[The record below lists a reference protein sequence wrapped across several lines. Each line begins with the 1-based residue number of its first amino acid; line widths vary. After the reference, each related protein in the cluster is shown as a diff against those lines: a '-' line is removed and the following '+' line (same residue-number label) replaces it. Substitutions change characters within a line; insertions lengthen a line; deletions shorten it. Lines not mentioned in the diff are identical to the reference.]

1 MSKRK
6 NLNDALFGDRADVR
20 GYKLPKIFDDEDSF
34 GKDYGMSPKYPVK
47 AASHDGSSGGTLHKF
62 GGGERCY
69 HSHAA
74 LTLPG
79 TKLKIYGGSCID
91 PAVKDADV
99 YIGFDSGMKMTRRH
113 WPWEDGT
120 EILFKITDMAAPE
133 DPVAFRKLVEWVRG
147 ELVAGRKIHCG
158 CIGGHGRT
166 GTFLAALVSTY
177 GEKDAIGYVRK
188 NYCKKAVE
196 SSSQT
201 KFLVQHYGVSEAT
214 GTKSG
219 GHGSSQGGKAH
230 SHKPGRETVTPIKGN
245 GCIWEARR

>member
-1 MSKRK
+1 M
-6 NLNDALFGDRADVR
+6 NDTLYGDRADVR

-47 AASHDGSSGGTLHKF
+47 ARQPHGSSGGTLHKF

-69 HSHAA
+69 HSHPA

-79 TKLKIYGGSCID
+79 TKLKIYGGSCLD

-196 SSSQT
+196 STSQT

-230 SHKPGRETVTPIKGN
+230 GHKPGRETVTPIKGN